1 MNFDE
6 FILCAEILHNKHVI
20 IKSEGKYMNR
30 EIEQVILAQGYR
42 FCTVQP
48 ENVGVFYKYYQQG
61 FHVVMMIS
69 LDDTK
74 TLTIEQHQ
82 VMQERVMDLF
92 YHPQGRL
99 ADFPEGY
106 PVYHVE
112 LLTLLAGRNTD
123 MMHQLCSVQKNVWGY
138 ETKQGR
144 LIIYENQPGDFWG
157 LKSALENCRV
167 DSKVTRNINT
177 GFEWKKLSYTTIAI
191 AAINVIVYLIL
202 EILGDTQDPF
212 YIASHGGMYPEFLQ
226 VNHQWWRIITAMF
239 IHFGLPHLVNN
250 MVIFC
255 CVGSRL
261 ERAVGHL
268 KMFVIYMLS
277 GIGGGILSYFMMLY
291 SGDYAV
297 SAGASGAVFGMIGGL
312 IWVVIRHRGRFEGL
326 TVKGMM
332 LMVAL
337 SLYYGFSTIGIDNWC
352 HVGGILTGFLA
363 AMILYHKKVEN
374 C

>member
-1 MNFDE
+1 
-6 FILCAEILHNKHVI
+6 
-20 IKSEGKYMNR
+20 MNR
-30 EIEQVILAQGYR
+30 EIEQAILTEGYR
-42 FCTVQP
+42 FCRVQP
-48 ENVGVFYKYYQQG
+48 ENIGVFYKYYQQG

-69 LDDTK
+69 LEDTQA
-74 TLTIEQHQ
+74 LTVEQHQ

-112 LLTLLAGRNTD
+112 LLTLLSGNNTD
-123 MMHQLCSVQKNVWGY
+123 MMHQLCCMQKNVWGY
-138 ETKQGR
+138 DMKQGR

-157 LKSALENCRV
+157 LKNALENCRAE
-167 DSKVTRNINT
+167 SKST
-177 GFEWKKLSYTTIAI
+177 GSTNPGFSLKGLSYTTIAI

-212 YIASHGGMYPEFLQ
+212 YIAPAVQ
-226 VNHQWWRIITAMF
+226 PKI
-239 IHFGLPHLVNN
+239 P

-261 ERAVGHL
+261 ERAAGHF

-277 GIGGGILSYFMMLY
+277 GIGGGLLSYFMMLY

-297 SAGASGAVFGMIGGL
+297 SAGASGAVFGTIGGL
-312 IWVVIRHRGRFEGL
+312 IWVVIRHRGRFKGL
-326 TVKGMM
+326 TVKGMI
-332 LMVAL
+332 LMAVL

>member
-1 MNFDE
+1 
-6 FILCAEILHNKHVI
+6 
-20 IKSEGKYMNR
+20 MNR

-157 LKSALENCRV
+157 LKSALENC
-167 DSKVTRNINT
+167 
-177 GFEWKKLSYTTIAI
+177 
-191 AAINVIVYLIL
+191 
-202 EILGDTQDPF
+202 
-212 YIASHGGMYPEFLQ
+212 
-226 VNHQWWRIITAMF
+226 
-239 IHFGLPHLVNN
+239 
-250 MVIFC
+250 
-255 CVGSRL
+255 
-261 ERAVGHL
+261 
-268 KMFVIYMLS
+268 
-277 GIGGGILSYFMMLY
+277 
-291 SGDYAV
+291 
-297 SAGASGAVFGMIGGL
+297 
-312 IWVVIRHRGRFEGL
+312 
-326 TVKGMM
+326 
-332 LMVAL
+332 
-337 SLYYGFSTIGIDNWC
+337 STW
-352 HVGGILTGFLA
+352 
-363 AMILYHKKVEN
+363 
-374 C
+374 

>member
-1 MNFDE
+1 
-6 FILCAEILHNKHVI
+6 
-20 IKSEGKYMNR
+20 MNR
-30 EIEQVILAQGYR
+30 EIEQAILTEGYR
-42 FCTVQP
+42 FCRVQP
-48 ENVGVFYKYYQQG
+48 ENIGVFSKYYQQG

-69 LDDTK
+69 LEDTQA
-74 TLTIEQHQ
+74 LTVEQHQ

-112 LLTLLAGRNTD
+112 LLTLLSGNNTD
-123 MMHQLCSVQKNVWGY
+123 MMHQLCCMQKNVWGY
-138 ETKQGR
+138 DMKQGR

-157 LKSALENCRV
+157 LKNALENCRAE
-167 DSKVTRNINT
+167 SKST
-177 GFEWKKLSYTTIAI
+177 GSTNPGFSLKGLSYTTIAI

-212 YIASHGGMYPEFLQ
+212 YIASHGGMYPEFIQ
-226 VNHQWWRIITAMF
+226 INHQWWRIFTAMF

-261 ERAVGHL
+261 ERAAGHF

-277 GIGGGILSYFMMLY
+277 GIGGGLLSYFMMLY

-297 SAGASGAVFGMIGGL
+297 SAGASGAVFGTIGGL
-312 IWVVIRHRGRFEGL
+312 IWVVIRHRGRFKGL
-326 TVKGMM
+326 TVKGMI
-332 LMVAL
+332 LMAVL